1 MAKKLA
7 FLNRNTA
14 NLYKNWFTTLVFKT
28 NANSAKIAEISDHN
42 IGPRLSEQL
51 NDASMVQ
58 RHATVDDGDVALYKL
73 CHGMA
78 GTKEDGVKESIL

>member
-1 MAKKLA
+1 
-7 FLNRNTA
+7 
-14 NLYKNWFTTLVFKT
+14 
-28 NANSAKIAEISDHN
+28 
-42 IGPRLSEQL
+42 
-51 NDASMVQ
+51 MVQ